1 MHEIV
6 PRRTRKK
13 SAEKLINPC
22 FTQER
27 NEKKRK
33 IVENID
39 CDFMQKRVL

>member
-1 MHEIV
+1 MKLYRVKFGRE
-6 PRRTRKK
+6 RSKK
-13 SAEKLINPC
+13 PINPC

-39 CDFMQKRVL
+39 CNFMQKRVL